1 MAVEQNNK
9 VQGRGYMKTLYTT
22 PMVEV
27 RLISRDVITASID
40 DPEADNDQ
48 VQDDGI
54 FG

>member
-1 MAVEQNNK
+1 MLQKSEREIIEKKAYVS
-9 VQGRGYMKTLYTT
+9 VLL
-22 PMVEV
+22 EV
-27 RLISRDVITASID
+27 RLLQRRDVITASID